1 MRDFVLYVE
10 NVIIG
15 HQIIVF
21 MFCVIFKVN
30 VYPCWYILNIC
41 CYLNMSINVKGLSS
55 SIRDFARLVTN
66 MATNGRRRNVKNSRK
81 RSDALLFLSS
91 ISLDGS
97 VKENNIHNN
106 GENEVTKECAVAPS
120 APLDE
125 QINSRTL
132 GDDDEVQVRV
142 PGKIPLQRT
151 HSASSHTSTEKIGSL
166 SPRKNRASTFTVDA
180 HTAQSYK
187 RKLFHQISCS
197 NSQATLH
204 NGSSPTNSHRL
215 LTMRKRSVSCTE
227 QYTEPTTYQSGK
239 SIKNCS
245 VKDKRVLLV
254 SHRKVPYAIFSVLP
268 YSKQSQHGIFKSEA
282 FHHVEANTSFRTRRP
297 SGLKPLS
304 LSHEDFLACAG
315 KEIQDGLGK
324 AISYSHF
331 LVPTLSK
338 VVALRQRL
346 NQESGYN
353 SCPQSPN
360 SPVVKKQNPF
370 NRCISYDPKLVGAT
384 ALVNERENEALLN
397 DAIFYYDPY
406 QLDDP
411 ELCSGKHKKLL
422 TFSSYRV
429 SVIDYAKPSEL
440 KKELN
445 DRFREKFPHMQL
457 TLSKLRSIKRE
468 LKKIAMVQSHLDAGT
483 LAQAYVY
490 FEKLVLQGKINKEN
504 RKICAGACLLLA
516 AKLSDTKGVELQHL
530 IK

>member
-1 MRDFVLYVE
+1 
-10 NVIIG
+10 
-15 HQIIVF
+15 
-21 MFCVIFKVN
+21 
-30 VYPCWYILNIC
+30 
-41 CYLNMSINVKGLSS
+41 
-55 SIRDFARLVTN
+55 

-166 SPRKNRASTFTVDA
+166 SPRKN
-180 HTAQSYK
+180 
-187 RKLFHQISCS
+187 
-197 NSQATLH
+197 
-204 NGSSPTNSHRL
+204 
-215 LTMRKRSVSCTE
+215 
-227 QYTEPTTYQSGK
+227 
-239 SIKNCS
+239 
-245 VKDKRVLLV
+245 RVLLV

-530 IK
+530 IKVQQIPVLRMDHF